1 MGPVARMGE
10 IRGVY
15 SVLVSKGEGK
25 RQLERS
31 RLRCEDNNKMDL
43 QKVEFG
49 VMDWM
54 ELAKDRDR
62 WWALV
67 NGVNETSGSVKCG
80 EFLTS

>member
-1 MGPVARMGE
+1 M
-10 IRGVY
+10 Y

-25 RQLERS
+25 RPLLRS
-31 RLRCEDNNKMDL
+31 RRRCEDNNKMDL

-67 NGVNETSGSVKCG
+67 NAVMNLRVP
-80 EFLTS
+80 